1 VLDLGF
7 LVHLGFV
14 AAIWGFFVN
23 RDTRLAVVG
32 GCSWQHK
39 FLFVV
44 VEILL
49 VEWVELVTM
58 WLVILVK
65 MGLALCLVAG
75 KMEENLGLMYS
86 LFGMGLSLWGN
97 YGYCQ

>member
-1 VLDLGF
+1 
-7 LVHLGFV
+7 LGFV
-14 AAIWGFFVN
+14 AAMWGFFVN
-23 RDTRLAVVG
+23 RDARLAVVG

-86 LFGMGLSLWGN
+86 LFGMGLSL
-97 YGYCQ
+97 

>member
-1 VLDLGF
+1 MLDLGF

-14 AAIWGFFVN
+14 ATMWGFFVN
-23 RDTRLAVVG
+23 RDVRLAVVG

-86 LFGMGLSLWGN
+86 LFGMGLSL
-97 YGYCQ
+97 

>member
-1 VLDLGF
+1 MANQQANDF
-7 LVHLGFV
+7 LLSSPTSLLCKPPP
-14 AAIWGFFVN
+14 AIALTTAEHE
-23 RDTRLAVVG
+23 RACLALEAVVG

-44 VEILL
+44 FEILL

-58 WLVILVK
+58 WFVILVK

-75 KMEENLGLMYS
+75 KMEEQSG
-86 LFGMGLSLWGN
+86 FDV
-97 YGYCQ
+97 

>member
-1 VLDLGF
+1 MLNLGF

-14 AAIWGFFVN
+14 AAMWGFFVN
-23 RDTRLAVVG
+23 QDARLAVVG
-32 GCSWQHK
+32 GCSRQHK

-44 VEILL
+44 GILL

-86 LFGMGLSLWGN
+86 LFGMGLSL
-97 YGYCQ
+97 